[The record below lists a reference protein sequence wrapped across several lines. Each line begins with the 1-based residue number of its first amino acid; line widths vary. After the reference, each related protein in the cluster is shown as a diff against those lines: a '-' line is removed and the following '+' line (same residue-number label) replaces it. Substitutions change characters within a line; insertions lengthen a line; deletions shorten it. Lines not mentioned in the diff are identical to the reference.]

1 GKFYKLFAEVPGIQT
16 VSIGEGQ
23 TESRRGKASISGRLR
38 ALRPIFI
45 AKSACIPEQ
54 QVATYQTQGTNH
66 RRDIIIST
74 VAPETRKPQ
83 RWKPHSKVILD
94 SDKPNGLLRT
104 KTRVCSHRTCF
115 CVREEKAGA
124 QRIHA
129 TNLRDL
135 AAERAP
141 PGAPGSAMLACLQR
155 TQNPPGQHL
164 ACPSKSLELRKCESV
179 ASSMHSAR
187 YPSPAE
193 LDAYAEKVANSPL
206 SIKIFPTNIRVPQ
219 HKHLSRTVNGYDTSG
234 QRYSPYP
241 QHTSGYQG
249 LLAIVKAA
257 VSSSSSAVPAGH
269 TKSVLKSVEGKRTK
283 LSPATVQVG
292 IAPYPVPSTLG
303 PLAYPKP
310 PEAPVPPP
318 SLPAAATATS
328 VIPLPGRGLPLP
340 PSNLPSIHSLLCQLN
355 PQCQAPGT
363 APSACQGV
371 AVPHPSP
378 AKHGPVPSF
387 PSVAYSATA
396 GLPDCRKGTELSQ
409 GATSALTLVGATK
422 PAGYAEGGL
431 DYLLWPQKP
440 PPPPPQPLRAYGS
453 SAVTSKSP
461 ETCGGRAFERA
472 NGAPHNCGVG
482 LPTSFTVGQ
491 YFAAPWNSVLVTP
504 TSDCYNPAAAAVV
517 TELGPGA
524 ARELAGPPADTLSGL
539 ASKSVCNTAVLSS
552 SLQSLE
558 YLIND
563 IRPPCIKE
571 QML

>member
-1 GKFYKLFAEVPGIQT
+1 
-16 VSIGEGQ
+16 
-23 TESRRGKASISGRLR
+23 
-38 ALRPIFI
+38 
-45 AKSACIPEQ
+45 
-54 QVATYQTQGTNH
+54 
-66 RRDIIIST
+66 
-74 VAPETRKPQ
+74 
-83 RWKPHSKVILD
+83 
-94 SDKPNGLLRT
+94 
-104 KTRVCSHRTCF
+104 
-115 CVREEKAGA
+115 
-124 QRIHA
+124 
-129 TNLRDL
+129 
-135 AAERAP
+135 
-141 PGAPGSAMLACLQR
+141 MLACLQR

-164 ACPSKSLELRKCESV
+164 ACPSKSLDLRKCESV
-179 ASSMHSAR
+179 AGSMHSSR

-241 QHTSGYQG
+241 QHATGYQG

-257 VSSSSSAVPAGH
+257 VSSGAAAPAGH
-269 TKSVLKSVEGKRTK
+269 AKSVLKSVEGKRTK
-283 LSPATVQVG
+283 LSPAAVQVG

-310 PEAPVPPP
+310 PEAPAPPP
-318 SLPAAATATS
+318 NLPAAATAAS

-340 PSNLPSIHSLLCQLN
+340 PSNLPSIHSILYQLN
-355 PQCQAPGT
+355 QQCQAPGA

-409 GATSALTLVGATK
+409 GATPALALAGATK

-440 PPPPPQPLRAYGS
+440 PPPPPQPLRAYS
-453 SAVTSKSP
+453 SNTVAGKSQSP

-472 NGAPHNCGVG
+472 NGSPHNCGMG
-482 LPTSFTVGQ
+482 LPGSFAVGQ

-504 TSDCYNPAAAAVV
+504 TSDCYNPAAAAAVV

-524 ARELAGPPADTLSGL
+524 ARELAGPPGDTLSGL
-539 ASKSVCNTAVLSS
+539 TSKSVCNTAVLSS

-571 QML
+571 QMLGKGYETVAVPRLLDHQHAHIRLPVYR